1 MVKMQEET
9 IIMTDGY
16 PKKIWLIWSDN
27 GIPSEPV
34 LWTEPCPFPID
45 DGDCIEYQRTDLKE
59 ELTAEDLAKRI
70 ADDSWAL
77 AHKLRDNGHT
87 ETVCQMA
94 IDNAKKNDRLWKLLR
109 TN

>member
-27 GIPSEPV
+27 GIPPEPV

-77 AHKLRDNGHT
+77 AHKLRD
-87 ETVCQMA
+87 EYYIRLAVA
-94 IDNAKKNDRLWKLLR
+94 NANENDRLWKLLR